1 MRRALFILWMI
12 LTPSVA
18 IMAQEA
24 SADSTIEETAA
35 QYFLNHHL
43 NFNIGGG
50 LHTMISDPLNGHFEK
65 GFGGMF
71 EAKYEIVPK
80 VVGFG
85 TGLKFTLRNGSTS
98 ANFEENTP
106 NYVSPANTDWNGNG
120 QAAENYR
127 TVFKDWEEKESMF
140 AIEIPAQMVIS
151 TGVTKPCS
159 FHAAIGAS
167 FSLPIA
173 GKYKP
178 NDGYY
183 KNLIK
188 FEQNDYEMSDGI
200 KGHDDLGIHMAE
212 KEENG
217 KIKYAIGVNAIAD
230 LGILK
235 KITDQ
240 CALYI
245 GLYGSYGLLNACKQE
260 STPLYNAQKH
270 EYVGL
275 YSSNQ
280 VTKITPI
287 EAGLKVGFYLSFH
300 DTEKEIAETNKILD
314 ERVKNERQEAEAE
327 AAKRAAKVEEKGRKQ
342 ELERG
347 QQERKD
353 KELVAVNEASR
364 QEALDALK
372 AIKNAAKYANV
383 NASPLFP
390 KEADP
395 YFLIVRKYLET
406 NPESKIIITGHTD
419 NSSTPAKNIV
429 NGQHR
434 AEAFKNALVR
444 KNIPRNRIGCVSKG
458 ETEPI
463 ASNDTP
469 EGREK
474 NRRVELDLVDA
485 GASSTN
491 DATINEEDTE
501 EELRIGGKD

>member
-1 MRRALFILWMI
+1 MRKSLLIIWMI
-12 LTPSVA
+12 LTPVMA
-18 IMAQEA
+18 VIAQEEK
-24 SADSTIEETAA
+24 ADSTIEQQEQVAA
-35 QYFLNHHL
+35 QYFLDHHL
-43 NFNIGGG
+43 NFNLGGG
-50 LHTMISDPLNGHFEK
+50 LHTMFSDPIYGDSK
-65 GFGGMF
+65 IGFGGMF
-71 EAKYEIVPK
+71 EARYEIVPK

-85 TGLKFTLRNGSTS
+85 TGLKLTLRNATTTTDYK
-98 ANFEENTP
+98 EQEL
-106 NYVSPANTDWNGNG
+106 NYTAENG
-120 QAAENYR
+120 QNAKY
-127 TVFKDWEEKESMF
+127 TYLFKEWEEKENMF
-140 AIEIPAQMVIS
+140 AVEIPVQLVIS
-151 TGVTKPCS
+151 TGATKPTS

-178 NDGYY
+178 IEGEHINYSVYFDQTKVEYIY
-183 KNLIK
+183 N
-188 FEQNDYEMSDGI
+188 
-200 KGHDDLGIHMAE
+200 KGFKDHEHLGLYPADEAE
-212 KEENG
+212 KG
-217 KIKYAIGVNAIAD
+217 KIKYGIGVNAIAD

-235 KITDQ
+235 KLTDQ

-260 STPLYNAQKH
+260 STPLYTPQGNK
-270 EYVGL
+270 YVGL

-280 VTKITPI
+280 VSKITPI
-287 EAGLKVGFYLSFH
+287 EAGLKVGVYLSFH
-300 DTEKEIAETNKILD
+300 DTEKEIEEANKILN
-314 ERVKNERQEAEAE
+314 ERVQNERQVAEEA
-327 AAKRAAKVEEKGRKQ
+327 AAKRAAKIEEKGRKQ
-342 ELERG
+342 ETTKKPTEKVT
-347 QQERKD
+347 EPKTVDEAARK
-353 KELVAVNEASR
+353 
-364 QEALDALK
+364 EALNALK
-372 AIKNAAKYANV
+372 EIKEAARYANI

-390 KEADP
+390 KEVDP
-395 YFLIVRKYLET
+395 QFVIIRKYLED

-491 DATINEEDTE
+491 DATINEEDAE

>member
-1 MRRALFILWMI
+1 MRKSLLIIWMI
-12 LTPSVA
+12 LTPVMA
-18 IMAQEA
+18 VIAQEEK
-24 SADSTIEETAA
+24 ADSTIEQQEQVAA
-35 QYFLNHHL
+35 QYFLDHHL
-43 NFNIGGG
+43 NFNLGGG
-50 LHTMISDPLNGHFEK
+50 LHTMFSDPIYGDSK
-65 GFGGMF
+65 IGFGGMF
-71 EAKYEIVPK
+71 EARYEIVPK

-85 TGLKFTLRNGSTS
+85 TGLKLTLRNATTTTDYK
-98 ANFEENTP
+98 EQEL
-106 NYVSPANTDWNGNG
+106 NYTAENG
-120 QAAENYR
+120 QNAKY
-127 TVFKDWEEKESMF
+127 TYLFKEWEEKENMF
-140 AIEIPAQMVIS
+140 AVEIPVQLVIS
-151 TGVTKPCS
+151 TGATKPTS

-178 NDGYY
+178 IEGEHINYSVYFDQTKVEYIY
-183 KNLIK
+183 N
-188 FEQNDYEMSDGI
+188 
-200 KGHDDLGIHMAE
+200 KGFKDHEHLGLYPADEAE
-212 KEENG
+212 KG
-217 KIKYAIGVNAIAD
+217 KIKYAIGVNAIVD

-314 ERVKNERQEAEAE
+314 ERVKNERQEAEAA

-342 ELERG
+342 ELEKG

>member
-1 MRRALFILWMI
+1 MIIWMI
-12 LTPSVA
+12 LTPVMA
-18 IMAQEA
+18 VIAQEEK
-24 SADSTIEETAA
+24 ADSTIEQQEQVAA

-43 NFNIGGG
+43 NFNLGGG
-50 LHTMISDPLNGHFEK
+50 LHTMFSDPLNGEFGI

-85 TGLKFTLRNGSTS
+85 TGLKFTLRNGSTT
-98 ANFEENTP
+98 ANFEEN
-106 NYVSPANTDWNGNG
+106 NSHYVSPANTDWNGNG
-120 QAAENYR
+120 QTAKNYR

-140 AIEIPAQMVIS
+140 AIEVPAQMVIS
-151 TGVTKPCS
+151 TGATKPCS
-159 FHAAIGAS
+159 FHAALGAS

-178 NDGYY
+178 KGGYY
-183 KNLIK
+183 KNFIE
-188 FEQNDYEMSDGI
+188 FEQNGYEISDGI
-200 KGHDDLGIHMAE
+200 TGHDDLGIHMAE
-212 KEENG
+212 KEEKG
-217 KIKYAIGVNAIAD
+217 KIKYGIGVNAIAD

-260 STPLYNAQKH
+260 STPLYNSQEH
-270 EYVGL
+270 QYVGL

-287 EAGLKVGFYLSFH
+287 EAGLKVGVYLSFH
-300 DTEKEIAETNKILD
+300 DTEKEIEEANKILN
-314 ERVKNERQEAEAE
+314 ERVQNERQVAEEA
-327 AAKRAAKVEEKGRKQ
+327 AAKRAAKIEEKGRKQ
-342 ELERG
+342 ETTKKPTEKVT
-347 QQERKD
+347 EPKTVDEAARK
-353 KELVAVNEASR
+353 
-364 QEALDALK
+364 EALNALK
-372 AIKNAAKYANV
+372 EIKEAARYANI

-390 KEADP
+390 KEVDP
-395 YFLIVRKYLET
+395 QFVIIRKYLED

-491 DATINEEDTE
+491 DATINEEDAE